1 MLRWEEIQNH
11 LSIHPTIWEKQDE
24 LFNILIQFLMLIVVS
39 LCSKSKIHN
48 NFLNKASISFF
59 NFSFQMRS
67 AADMS
72 PPTSRA
78 EIQSYAENLDII
90 FDGLACPTFE

>member
-1 MLRWEEIQNH
+1 MLHWEEIQNR
-11 LSIHPTIWEKQDE
+11 LSTFLEKQDE

-39 LCSKSKIHN
+39 LCSKTQNII
-48 NFLNKASISFF
+48 FLLQNQSFNFF
-59 NFSFQMRS
+59 NFFFQMRN

-78 EIQSYAENLDII
+78 EIQTYAENLDII
-90 FDGLACPTFE
+90 FDALACPTFE